1 MNSKTVYIGSDDF
14 CKIMD
19 GGYYY
24 VDKTL
29 LIKELIDNPAEVML
43 FTRPRRFGKTLNMM
57 MLKAYFENIPK
68 NERYFTDLKIWQCG
82 EAYRAYQGKYP
93 VIFLTFK
100 DAKCDSWSE
109 TYEAICRLI
118 QKEFNRH
125 EMLGHF
131 EKLNDY
137 QKKQVDKVLNE
148 TAGVV
153 VYKDALADLTEYL
166 HQTTGVRPIILID
179 EYDVPIM
186 QGYEKGFGSEVISFI
201 RNLFSGGMKNNIH
214 LERAIMTGILRI
226 AQEDI
231 FSGLNNIR
239 VATLLDREFSD
250 CFGFTEEEVLEI
262 AKYYQVSGKIR
273 EIKDWYDGYRF
284 GVTDIYNPWSVMNYF
299 TAGCI
304 PGTYWTSTSS
314 NDIIK
319 KCLYPSSEQMIGS
332 LTKLLNGETIHEYIE
347 KNIAYGTVE
356 GGKGEASLYTLLLM
370 SGYLCEEKTV
380 FGEEEENAANVYDL
394 KIPNRE
400 IAKVYRRE
408 IFEEIVK
415 GGSSLNLYKVQQVF
429 LSGNPQKIQELL
441 RELLLNN
448 ASFYDTAAEGFYHA
462 LILGLLSSL
471 GDQYRIY
478 SNQEAGDGRY
488 DLQLVDDRK
497 KKGILFEFKVV
508 KADGVSEEKLM
519 EQLRHTAREAAL
531 GQMEKK
537 HYDSGMKK
545 IGITDITK
553 YGVAFA
559 KKYVAVE
566 KGMDES

>member
-1 MNSKTVYIGSDDF
+1 MDRKTVYIGSDDF

-57 MLKAYFENIPK
+57 MLKTYFENIPE
-68 NERYFTDLKIWQCG
+68 NGHYFTGLKIWKCG
-82 EAYRAYQGKYP
+82 EKYRNHQGKYP

-100 DAKCDSWSE
+100 DTKCNSWPE

-125 EMLGHF
+125 AMLGHF
-131 EKLNDY
+131 EQLNSY
-137 QKKQVDKVLNE
+137 QKKQVDKILNE

-166 HQTTGVRPIILID
+166 HQTTGIRPIILID
-179 EYDVPIM
+179 EYDTPIM
-186 QGYEKGFGSEVISFI
+186 QGYEKGFGNEVVGFI
-201 RNLFSGGMKNNIH
+201 RNLFSGGMKNNTH
-214 LERAIMTGILRI
+214 LERAIMTGILPI

-231 FSGLNNIR
+231 FSRLNNIR
-239 VATLLDREFSD
+239 VATLLDREFST
-250 CFGFTEEEVLEI
+250 CFGFTEEEVLKI
-262 AKYYQVSGKIR
+262 ASYYHVTEKMC
-273 EIKDWYDGYRF
+273 EIKNWYDGYLF
-284 GVTDIYNPWSVMNYF
+284 GETDIYNPWSVMNYF
-299 TAGCI
+299 ASGCT

-319 KCLYPSSEQMIGS
+319 KCLHTASEPMIQS
-332 LTKLLNGETIHEYIE
+332 LTRLLNGETIQEYLE
-347 KNIAYGTVE
+347 KNIAYGAME
-356 GGKGEASLYTLLLM
+356 RGGGEESLYTLLVM
-370 SGYLCEEKTV
+370 SGYLCEERKQTG
-380 FGEEEENAANVYDL
+380 GEEGVITRPYNL
-394 KIPNRE
+394 KIPNKE
-400 IAKVYRRE
+400 IAEVYQRE

-415 GGSSLNLYKVQQVF
+415 GTSSLNLYKVQQTF

-448 ASFYDTAAEGFYHA
+448 ASYYDTASEGFYHA
-462 LILGLLSSL
+462 LILGLLSCL
-471 GDQYRIY
+471 GGQYRID
-478 SNQEAGDGRY
+478 SNRESGDGRY
-488 DLQLVDDRK
+488 DLQLIDYEK
-497 KKGILFEFKVV
+497 KKGILFEFKVI
-508 KADGVSEEKLM
+508 KTQSISEKELM
-519 EQLRHTAREAAL
+519 EQLQQAAREAAL
-531 GQMEKK
+531 GQMEDR
-537 HYDSGMKK
+537 HYDIQLKK
-545 IGITDITK
+545 TGILSIEK

-566 KGMDES
+566 KL